1 MTDAATLDAIEARAA
16 HPACAWGDPC
26 DAPVVG
32 RCTVHERHL
41 CAAHIA
47 LHALHN
53 GCGGV
58 LSQYDRAAHGDAIA
72 AVRIARR
79 ALAEVER
86 LRREAAP

>member
-32 RCTVHERHL
+32 R
-41 CAAHIA
+41 
-47 LHALHN
+47 
-53 GCGGV
+53 GGV